1 MSAPPAA
8 ASKPL
13 TGTASMSD
21 RAVRSGLKPILL
33 ACVAGVSLLAAEP
46 ALAQAVDPTKLL
58 ELMVAKGLVSRAEA
72 DILIAEATVAAPPQA
87 VLPPA
92 GVAGGVQTI
101 PYIPAVVRDQI
112 KAELRAELGQQ
123 AQAEGWSR
131 PGETPEWTRRLSL
144 YGDLRIRGEGV
155 FMDDGNAD
163 IFEDFG
169 AINGGDPQNINDRT
183 PGYVGPPYL
192 NTLENRQRARIRA
205 RLGLK
210 ARIDDWISAEIRL
223 ATGNDASP
231 VSTNQ
236 TLGGG
241 DGTGKYQIWLD
252 RAALK
257 LTPMEGVTV
266 DVGRFANP
274 FWTGDLLFDD
284 DLNFDGAA
292 LSLQQPIGDDVT
304 VFGTVGA
311 FPIFNTSLNF
321 GSRNAPEGQGGPYG
335 SKDKYLLASQLGV
348 SWQPRDDITARLA
361 IGYFN
366 FEGVQGE
373 VSSPCQY
380 YEVVCDTDPTRPQFQ
395 QFGNTM
401 FPIRD
406 VTPNPLDPVASP
418 EEQYFGLASPYE
430 ILNLRGSI
438 DVVAF
443 QGTKVRLEA
452 DYVKNLGVDEATMR
466 GWAVNNLGPTVTIPD
481 PDDTNGTILVPG
493 VWDGGSQGWSAKLTV
508 GETDLAERGD
518 WNLQVGYRYLESDA
532 VLDAFTDS
540 DFHLGGTNS
549 QGWTIG
555 GGYAFGKR
563 TSIGFRW
570 LSAEE
575 IADAPLSVDK
585 LLIDLQTRF

>member
-1 MSAPPAA
+1 MN
-8 ASKPL
+8 
-13 TGTASMSD
+13 
-21 RAVRSGLKPILL
+21 RIHRLKPALL
-33 ACVAGVSLLAAEP
+33 ACATGVVLMAGPSAM
-46 ALAQAVDPTKLL
+46 AQSVDSAKLL
-58 ELMVAKGLVSRAEA
+58 ELMVSKGLVTRAEA
-72 DILIAEATVAAPPQA
+72 DVLIAEATVAAPVAKPP
-87 VLPPA
+87 VPA
-92 GVAGGVQTI
+92 GGVADGVQTI
-101 PYIPAVVRDQI
+101 PYVPQVVRDQI
-112 KAELRAELGQQ
+112 KAELKAELGTQ
-123 AQAEGWSR
+123 AQAQGWSE
-131 PGETPEWTRRLSL
+131 PGQTPEWTRRITL
-144 YGDLRIRGEGV
+144 YGDVRARGEGV

-169 AINGGDPQNINDRT
+169 AINAGSGQNINDKT

-192 NTLENRQRARIRA
+192 NTREDRQRARIRA

-223 ATGNDASP
+223 ATGNDSSP

-241 DGTGKYQIWLD
+241 AGFGKYAIWLD
-252 RAALK
+252 RAALR
-257 LTPMEGVTV
+257 LTPMEGATI

-284 DLNFDGAA
+284 DVNFDGVAF
-292 LSLQQPIGDDVT
+292 SMNQKVQPDLT

-321 GSRNAPEGQGGPYG
+321 GSRNAPEGQGGPYE

-348 SWQPRDDITARLA
+348 EWQPRDDLRLRLA
-361 IGYFN
+361 AGYFN
-366 FEGVQGE
+366 FTGVQGE
-373 VSSPCQY
+373 ESSPCQY
-380 YEVVCDTDPTRPQFQ
+380 YEVVCDTDPTRPAFQ

-401 FPIRD
+401 FPIRN
-406 VTPNPLDPVASP
+406 VVANPLDPIGSP
-418 EEQYFGLASPYE
+418 ENQYFGLASPYE
-430 ILNLRGSI
+430 ILNVRGSA
-438 DVVAF
+438 DFTAF
-443 QGTKVRLEA
+443 NGLKVRFEA
-452 DYVKNLGVDEATMR
+452 DYVKNLGVDEAVMR
-466 GWAVNNLGPTVTIPD
+466 AYAVNNLGPTRTIPD
-481 PDDTNGTILVPG
+481 PDNTNGTILVPG
-493 VWDGGSQGWSAKLTV
+493 SWDGGSEGWSTKLTIGDV
-508 GETDLAERGD
+508 ELAERGA
-518 WNLQVGYRYLESDA
+518 WNVSFGYRYLESDA

-549 QGWTIG
+549 QGWTFG
-555 GGYAFGKR
+555 GAYAFGKN